1 MSIIYIIVKVL
12 TLPGAVL
19 HAFLEA
25 TVNFQVC
32 SGMELMVWLN
42 PGNFSCLRIVL
53 ALLDEHRFALSMTGP
68 KFFILFYFLTL

>member
-1 MSIIYIIVKVL
+1 MKKKVGYKL
-12 TLPGAVL
+12 VYSQWRLAPWIL

-53 ALLDEHRFALSMTGP
+53 ALLGEHRFALSIIGS
-68 KFFILFYFLTL
+68 KFLIDL